1 MKTYT
6 LNEIQDELIG
16 VIGTPERDK
25 FEAELQNTLK
35 EEALKQLQQKS
46 LMNGQQNSTNRIAQ

>member
-1 MKTYT
+1 MKSYT